1 VAGIFHLLT
10 SEQWRAAQAAG
21 SYAPESLRTEG
32 FVHFSLI
39 DQVAGTANTR
49 FRDSV
54 DLIVIEVLP
63 QELSQPVVL
72 EDLYGMG
79 QEFPHVYGPIPVS
92 AVVAVHA
99 LGRDEE
105 GNFTFAPG
113 G

>member
-10 SEQWRAAQAAG
+10 SDQWRAAQAAG

-54 DLIVIEVLP
+54 DLMVIEVLP
-63 QELSQPVVL
+63 QELSQYVVL
-72 EDLYGMG
+72 EGLEGIG
-79 QEFPHVYGPIPVS
+79 QEFPHGYGPIPVLLG
-92 AVVAVHA
+92 VAGHA
-99 LGRDEE
+99 LGRDDES
-105 GNFTFAPG
+105 NFTFAPG